1 MADGKLVFLTKID
14 NTQIERELKQ
24 LEKKIR
30 QSEESISKN
39 ENAKLPLV
47 NQAKALETKIKDISI
62 EVSALE
68 VELNKF
74 NNFGSNGEFI
84 PEETA
89 QKIERMKNAITYT
102 IGEHRKDMSSLQKEL
117 DNINA
122 KVAAYDTK
130 IQQASASISLNKEKV
145 AELTEQQNSIGA
157 KMSVAF
163 TKARESAEKFRKQ
176 ILRVGASMIMFRLF
190 SAIINSISKYMNRV
204 LKTNEEYTT
213 QLAQLKAA
221 LATAFQPIYEFILP
235 GLMAVM
241 KVLTT
246 IVMLVANVLSGL
258 FGKTAAQSAQSAE
271 ALNKEADAIDNVG
284 GAAKKASKSLA
295 NFDEINTL
303 SSGESGGGP
312 GGGAASQ
319 YDFSEFDTAEYKAK
333 LDELTVYLSGALLAI
348 GAILAFSGANIG
360 LGIALMA
367 AGALGMAAVVKA
379 NWGAMS
385 TELETAIAQVLFVLG
400 GAALAVGAILTFSG
414 AKPALGIGLMIAGA
428 AALWGA
434 AKLNWSACE
443 SLLKGPVGAIVG
455 LISGALIAVGALLAF
470 SGANP
475 GLGIGLMA
483 AGAVGLVASVTANWN
498 SLVELL
504 KGPIGLMVALIGG
517 ALLATGAILAFS
529 GAAPA
534 LGIAL
539 MAAGAASLVTVAA
552 LNWEKIEETLEG
564 PVGAVV
570 AVISGALLA
579 LGAILAFSGTN
590 IGLGIA
596 LMAAGSAG
604 LVTVAKVN
612 WDRIKNAL
620 QKRVGAVVAVIS
632 GALLVLGAVL
642 AFSGT
647 NIGLGIALMAAG
659 AAGLVSVT
667 AVNWDAVLKKLK
679 GAWGN
684 IKSWFKENVAPKLTL
699 KYWTDKWDNVSSA
712 LKTSFKNGINAAI
725 TLFNQFITWINNKMN
740 FSWEDKYLLGKKIIS
755 AGSIQLVT
763 IPQIP
768 YLAHGAVLPPNKP
781 FMAMVGDQKNGT
793 NIEAPLATIQEALAN
808 VLAAQGTGDINITF
822 TGDLAQ
828 LARVLKP
835 VIDREN
841 SRVGGSLAKGVF

>member
-1 MADGKLVFLTKID
+1 MADGKIVFLTKID
-14 NTQIERELKQ
+14 NTQVEQDLKQ

-47 NQAKALETKIKDISI
+47 NQAKELGAKLDAAKSSAEMLRQEMTAINAAMAPGSSPDDYAAASQNLPKVQEALKSQEK
-62 EVSALE
+62 EVA
-68 VELNKF
+68 
-74 NNFGSNGEFI
+74 
-84 PEETA
+84 
-89 QKIERMKNAITYT
+89 
-102 IGEHRKDMSSLQKEL
+102 SLQKQW
-117 DNINA
+117 DAVNNKIDTYDVKIKAARGTIADSTA
-122 KVAAYDTK
+122 KAA
-130 IQQASASISLNKEKV
+130 A
-145 AELTEQQNSIGA
+145 LTAQQNSSGA
-157 KMSVAF
+157 KMAIAF
-163 TKARESAEKFRKQ
+163 GKAGAAAEKFKKK
-176 ILRVGASMIMFRLF
+176 ILAIGASMIMFRLF
-190 SAIINSISKYMNRV
+190 SAIINGISKYMNRL
-204 LKTNEEYTT
+204 LKANEEYTA

-235 GLMAVM
+235 GLMAVL

-258 FGKTAAQSAQSAE
+258 FGKTAAQSAKSAE
-271 ALNKEADAIDNVG
+271 ALNKEADAIDKVG

-303 SSGESGGGP
+303 SSGESGSGAG

-333 LDELTVYLSGALLAI
+333 IDELTVYLSGALLAI
-348 GAILAFSGANIG
+348 GAILAFSGANIP

-367 AGALGMAAVVKA
+367 AGALGMVSVIKA

-400 GAALAVGAILTFSG
+400 GAALAIGAILTFSG

-428 AALWGA
+428 SALWGA

-443 SLLKGPVGAIVG
+443 KLLEGPVGAIVG

-475 GLGIGLMA
+475 ALGIGLMA
-483 AGAVGLVASVTANWN
+483 AGAIGLAAAVKTNWN

-504 KGPIGLMVALIGG
+504 KGPIGLMVALISG

-552 LNWEKIEETLEG
+552 LNWDTIKKQLQG
-564 PVGAVV
+564 PVGKVV
-570 AVISGALLA
+570 AVVSGALLA
-579 LGAILAFSGTN
+579 LGAILAFSGINLLLGIALMASGAVGLVTVAKLNWNSIKTALQGPIGAVAAIVGGALLVIGAILAFSGVN
-590 IGLGIA
+590 IPLGIA
-596 LMAAGSAG
+596 LMAAGG
-604 LVTVAKVN
+604 VTLATVTKLN
-612 WDRIKNAL
+612 WN
-620 QKRVGAVVAVIS
+620 
-632 GALLVLGAVL
+632 
-642 AFSGT
+642 
-647 NIGLGIALMAAG
+647 
-659 AAGLVSVT
+659 SVR
-667 AVNWDAVLKKLK
+667 NKLK
-679 GAWGN
+679 EAWDG
-684 IKSWFKENVAPKLTL
+684 IKSWFNTNVAPKLTL
-699 KYWTDKWDNVSSA
+699 RYWADKWDNVSKA

-725 TLFNQFITWINNKMN
+725 TLFNQFIDWINSKMN
-740 FSWEDKYLLGKKIIS
+740 ISWGDKYLLGKKVITG
-755 AGSIQLVT
+755 GSIQLIT
-763 IPQIP
+763 IPHIP
-768 YLAHGAVLPPNKP
+768 YLAQGAVLPPNKP

-808 VLAAQGTGDINITF
+808 VLAAQGTRDINITF

-841 SRVGGSLAKGVF
+841 SRVGGSLVKGVF

>member
-1 MADGKLVFLTKID
+1 MADGKIVFLTKID
-14 NTQIERELKQ
+14 NTQVEQDLKQ

-30 QSEESISKN
+30 QSEESISRN

-47 NQAKALETKIKDISI
+47 NQAKELGAKLDAAKARAHMLREEMAAINNAMSPGSSPDDYAAASQNLPKVQEALKSQEKEVAALQKQWDGVNNKIDAYDIKIKAARDSI
-62 EVSALE
+62 ATNTEKAGKLAAQ
-68 VELNKF
+68 LNSG
-74 NNFGSNGEFI
+74 GS
-84 PEETA
+84 
-89 QKIERMKNAITYT
+89 K
-102 IGEHRKDMSSLQKEL
+102 MSG
-117 DNINA
+117 A
-122 KVAAYDTK
+122 F
-130 IQQASASISLNKEKV
+130 ASAKAAAVRFEQRIISLGKRILV
-145 AELTEQQNSIGA
+145 F
-157 KMSVAF
+157 SVIATAF
-163 TKARESAEKFRKQ
+163 RAIKNYMDKA
-176 ILRVGASMIMFRLF
+176 
-190 SAIINSISKYMNRV
+190 

-213 QLAQLKAA
+213 QLSQLRAA

-258 FGKTAAQSAQSAE
+258 FGKTAAQSAQNAE

-303 SSGESGGGP
+303 SSGESGGGAG

-400 GAALAVGAILTFSG
+400 GAALAIGAILTFSG
-414 AKPALGIGLMIAGA
+414 AKPALGIGLMVAGA

-667 AVNWDAVLKKLK
+667 AVNWNAVLTKLK
-679 GAWGN
+679 GAWKN
-684 IKSWFKENVAPKLTL
+684 IRSWFKENVAPKLTL

-755 AGSIQLVT
+755 AGSIQLIT

-768 YLAHGAVLPPNKP
+768 YLAQGAVLPPNKP